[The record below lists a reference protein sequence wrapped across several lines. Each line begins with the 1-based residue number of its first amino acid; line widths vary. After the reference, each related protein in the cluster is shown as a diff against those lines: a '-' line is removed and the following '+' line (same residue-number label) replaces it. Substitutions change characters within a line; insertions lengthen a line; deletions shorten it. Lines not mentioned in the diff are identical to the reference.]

1 MIGSIRVDEFGVI
14 QVGSLTTFV
23 KLNKDKQSHN
33 CTFVN
38 VKKSVL
44 ISPAS
49 IT

>member
-33 CTFVN
+33 AHLSMLKC
-38 VKKSVL
+38 L
-44 ISPAS
+44 C
-49 IT
+49 